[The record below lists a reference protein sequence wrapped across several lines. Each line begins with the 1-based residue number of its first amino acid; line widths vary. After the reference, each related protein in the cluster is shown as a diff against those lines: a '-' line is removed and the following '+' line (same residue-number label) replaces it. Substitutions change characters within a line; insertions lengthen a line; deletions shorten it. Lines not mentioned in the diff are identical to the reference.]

1 MQPDQ
6 IATFLDLCETRSFH
20 RTADR
25 LGVTQ
30 STVSGRLRALEE
42 ALGVQLFTRS
52 RAGTDLTTEGLRFE
66 PHARALRAEWA
77 AAMRAAGGAGDRALV
92 VRLGIQHDL
101 VGAGL
106 ADWMAG
112 FRSSLPDA
120 GFYVEL
126 DYSNQMCA
134 DLIAGALDF
143 AVMFSPRAHP
153 DLHFETLG
161 ELRYRMISTEA
172 RVLSEV
178 RAQDY
183 VFGNYAPA
191 FAAAHRAALP
201 GLSDAALTCGQSSAV
216 AGLVQRLG
224 GTAYVTLETA
234 EALVAEGRVGLV
246 RDAPVLTQPVNAAM
260 TLRTRRARLQMRL
273 LAVVRSQMTRA
284 RATG

>member
-1 MQPDQ
+1 MQTDQ
-6 IATFLDLCETRSFH
+6 ITTFLDLCETRSFH

-30 STVSGRLRALEE
+30 STVSGRLKALEE
-42 ALGVQLFTRS
+42 ALGVTLFTRS

-77 AAMRAAGGAGDRALV
+77 AAQRAAGGAGDKALV

-112 FRSSLPDA
+112 FRASLPDA

-134 DLIAGALDF
+134 DLIGGALDF

-161 ELRYRMISTEA
+161 ELRYRMVSTEA
-172 RVLSEV
+172 ETLAGITPDR
-178 RAQDY
+178 Y

-191 FAAAHRAALP
+191 FAAAHRMALP
-201 GLSDAALTCGQSSAV
+201 HLSEAALTCGQSAAV

-224 GTAYVTLETA
+224 GAAYVTEATA
-234 EALVAEGRVGLV
+234 REMVAEGRAKLV
-246 RDAPVLTQPVNAAM
+246 SDAPVLTQPVHAAM
-260 TLRTRRARLQMRL
+260 TLRNRRARLQMRL
-273 LAVVRSQMTRA
+273 LAVVRDQMKRRA
-284 RATG
+284 G